1 MLHSD
6 KEAAVMQANS
16 WLYQFYSLHSKLHY
30 TMQNSN
36 VSVSGSPSTT
46 TTPVPSHS
54 PTSPGFEAAAS
65 SATTCSSTRAFSSP
79 ALYTSSTAHQ
89 QAHQYPSMA
98 ATTGSEAAS
107 LPIHPSHPNMSYYHG
122 QSVNGM
128 GVSVSTSPSSHQYA
142 GHFGA
147 HGSSLQ
153 YSPQTGTLPYQAM
166 PNQTSSTTSASTPPA
181 ASQAEV
187 RVKEEPSPTATPSRA
202 SKRTRSSGSGHQ
214 DEEKQ
219 RSKSQKKNS
228 SSHTACHN
236 AHSSHNDHC
245 SSNGNNGS
253 TGSTTS
259 GIYSAGYGSST
270 SSQHGSGYHSAY
282 HPTGSMF
289 ASTGFTS
296 SELSS
301 MMPAYYGGSMSY
313 HHHHSH
319 QLPYPHHFQGK
330 FSFFE
335 HGAAGSSSSLTGG
348 SSSLEHRQLSTHTN
362 TRSADRGE
370 KRANL
375 GSLGYGTDST
385 LSLYH
390 GDHLADRRDLD
401 KVRSP
406 ESITSATS
414 DYGSMSSQSPPSSFE
429 KPIPSLPLTESI
441 DYPRAHYPNSL
452 KTNWPAYHHHH
463 HHQTSASAEKPT
475 EERSSLPFSMSFQF
489 WPGYSSVPSST
500 AELTPYDAQHRHAHM
515 PPTASTFPVD
525 SLLHSHASQTAVYGA
540 AGNLFAAYGENGSH
554 YEAAAESK
562 SLVNRSS
569 SFRGKGEPK
578 TNNSAAASN
587 KASQPAPS
595 AIAVSRAL

>member
-1 MLHSD
+1 
-6 KEAAVMQANS
+6 MQANS

-54 PTSPGFEAAAS
+54 PTSPGYEAATP
-65 SATTCSSTRAFSSP
+65 SATSCTNTRAFSSP
-79 ALYTSSTAHQ
+79 ALYTSSTGHQ
-89 QAHQYPSMA
+89 QYPSMA

-122 QSVNGM
+122 QSANGM

-153 YSPQTGTLPYQAM
+153 YSPQAGTLPYQAM
-166 PNQTSSTTSASTPPA
+166 PNQTSVTPAASTPPA
-181 ASQAEV
+181 ASQTEV
-187 RVKEEPSPTATPSRA
+187 RVKDEPSPVAPPSRA
-202 SKRTRSSGSGHQ
+202 SKRTRSSGNGHQ

-228 SSHTACHN
+228 SSSAAC
-236 AHSSHNDHC
+236 HSSHNEHC
-245 SSNGNNGS
+245 SSNGNGS
-253 TGSTTS
+253 TGSSS
-259 GIYSAGYGSST
+259 GIYPSSGYGSGT
-270 SSQHGSGYHSAY
+270 ASQHGSGYHSAY
-282 HPTGSMF
+282 HPTSSMF
-289 ASTGFTS
+289 GSTGFTS

-319 QLPYPHHFQGK
+319 QLAYPHHFQGK

-362 TRSADRGE
+362 TRSGDRGSSE
-370 KRANL
+370 ESA
-375 GSLGYGTDST
+375 SST
-385 LSLYH
+385 LLSSPFGSSTLHQLNSKTKGTLYH
-390 GDHLADRRDLD
+390 GDHMADRRELD

-414 DYGSMSSQSPPSSFE
+414 DYGSMCSSQSPPSSFE
-429 KPIPSLPLTESI
+429 KAIPSLPLTESI
-441 DYPRAHYPNSL
+441 DYTRAHYSNSL

-463 HHQTSASAEKPT
+463 HHQTSTSAEKPS
-475 EERSSLPFSMSFQF
+475 EERSSLPFSMPFQF
-489 WPGYSSVPSST
+489 WSGYSSVPAST
-500 AELTPYDAQHRHAHM
+500 AELTPYDAQHRHAHL

-525 SLLHSHASQTAVYGA
+525 SLLHSHASQTVVYGA
-540 AGNLFAAYGENGSH
+540 ASNLFAAYGENGSH
-554 YEAAAESK
+554 YDEAESK

-569 SFRGKGEPK
+569 SFRGHSSKGEPK
-578 TNNSAAASN
+578 MNSNASS

>member
-1 MLHSD
+1 
-6 KEAAVMQANS
+6 
-16 WLYQFYSLHSKLHY
+16 
-30 TMQNSN
+30 MQNSN

-54 PTSPGFEAAAS
+54 PTSPGYETAAVT
-65 SATTCSSTRAFSSP
+65 ATSTRAFSSP
-79 ALYTSSTAHQ
+79 ALYTSSSGLQ

-98 ATTGSEAAS
+98 STTGSEAAS

-122 QSVNGM
+122 QSANGM
-128 GVSVSTSPSSHQYA
+128 GVSVSTTPSSHQYA

-153 YSPQTGTLPYQAM
+153 YSPQAGTLPYQAM
-166 PNQTSSTTSASTPPA
+166 PNQTSSSASTPPT

-187 RVKEEPSPTATPSRA
+187 RVKEEVSPVAPPSRA
-202 SKRTRSSGSGHQ
+202 SKRTRSSASGHQ

-219 RSKSQKKNS
+219 RTKNQKKNS
-228 SSHTACHN
+228 TSHTTCHSAQSSH
-236 AHSSHNDHC
+236 SDHC

-253 TGSTTS
+253 TNGSTTS
-259 GIYSAGYGSST
+259 GIYSGCYGST
-270 SSQHGSGYHSAY
+270 TSQHGSGYHSAY

-289 ASTGFTS
+289 GSTGFTS

-319 QLPYPHHFQGK
+319 QLAYPHHFQGK

-348 SSSLEHRQLSTHTN
+348 SNSLQHRQLSTHTN
-362 TRSADRGE
+362 TRSADRGSSE
-370 KRANL
+370 E
-375 GSLGYGTDST
+375 SST
-385 LSLYH
+385 LLSSPFGNSTLHQVNNKAKSSLYH

-429 KPIPSLPLTESI
+429 KAIPSLPLTESI

-452 KTNWPAYHHHH
+452 KTNWPSYHH
-463 HHQTSASAEKPT
+463 HHQTSASAEKST

-489 WPGYSSVPSST
+489 WPGYSSVSAST
-500 AELTPYDAQHRHAHM
+500 AELTPYEGQHRHAHL

-525 SLLHSHASQTAVYGA
+525 SLLHSHPSKTAVYG
-540 AGNLFAAYGENGSH
+540 GNLFAAYGSENGSH
-554 YEAAAESK
+554 YDAAESK
-562 SLVNRSS
+562 SLVNRCS
-569 SFRGKGEPK
+569 SFRGHSSKGEPK
-578 TNNSAAASN
+578 TNSSASASS
-587 KASQPAPS
+587 KVSQPAPS